1 MKQCFPAYAEE
12 LPELMRALKTVV
24 EERFNE
30 AVPVRSPLLFLSR
43 VLMGRAESV
52 GDCQDA
58 LELCRA
64 GERAG

>member
-30 AVPVRSPLLFLSR
+30 AVPVR
-43 VLMGRAESV
+43 
-52 GDCQDA
+52 
-58 LELCRA
+58 
-64 GERAG
+64 